1 MDSMI
6 KGLEELVVCGRHG
19 TCMANLKTVDTF
31 IWNHHLNLEN
41 VDYKKIHFFIYFSV
55 NDWVAY
61 QRSILI

>member
-1 MDSMI
+1 MDGMAR
-6 KGLEELVVCGRHG
+6 VVDG
-19 TCMANLKTVDTF
+19 MANLKTVDTF